1 MSKEKSYGAP
11 IERGV
16 IETIEDGGYRVASFT
31 RNGITS
37 LPMKTMNEA
46 DTLSIGDR
54 VYFFL
59 FDDGDGLI
67 IGKM

>member
-1 MSKEKSYGAP
+1 MKEGKKYGAP

-16 IETIEDGGYRVASFT
+16 IETIEDGRYRVASFT

-37 LPMKTMNEA
+37 LPLKAMNEA
-46 DTLSIGDR
+46 DTLSVGDR